1 MDKISEELLS
11 LTRKLLDCLASGDF
25 AGYTELSDPG
35 LTGVEPQTF
44 GQVVE
49 GLDFHR
55 FNGKFLPLDRTQH
68 NTIILTPQVRVMG
81 DAAVVT
87 YTRLNQRVTAKDG
100 ALQLTASVET
110 RVWQK
115 QAAGWRHVHFH
126 RTDLAMTK

>member
-11 LTRKLLDCLASGDF
+11 LTRKLLECLASGDF

-55 FNGKFLPLDRTQH
+55 FNGKFMPLDRSQH
-68 NTIILTPQVRVMG
+68 NTLMLTPRVRLMG
-81 DAAVVT
+81 DSAVVS
-87 YTRLNQRVTAKDG
+87 YTRVNQRVTRDG
-100 ALQLTASVET
+100 ALQLTASIET
-110 RVWQK
+110 RVWHK

-126 RTDLAMTK
+126 RSDLAMTK